1 MAPFE
6 LGKRYRNIKE
16 MMTGEKG
23 LLKFL
28 SPKLRNRLHPIN
40 IEAAVLWSVAG
51 TATALWLVQVLV
63 LNFTDSSTSI
73 LFVHDHYYFY
83 SLLETE
89 KLAAI

>member
-6 LGKRYRNIKE
+6 LSKRYRNIKE

-23 LLKFL
+23 LLKFF

-51 TATALWLVQVLV
+51 TATALWLVQPFDWLKKKIWEV
-63 LNFTDSSTSI
+63 
-73 LFVHDHYYFY
+73 
-83 SLLETE
+83 EE
-89 KLAAI
+89 KAEDKVQSDE